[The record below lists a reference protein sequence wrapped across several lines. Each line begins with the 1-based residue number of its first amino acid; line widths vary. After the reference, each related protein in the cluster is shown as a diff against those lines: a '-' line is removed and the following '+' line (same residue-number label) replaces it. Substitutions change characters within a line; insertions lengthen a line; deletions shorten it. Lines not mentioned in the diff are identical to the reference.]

1 MWGRCC
7 ELVQCIVIL
16 SLWFD
21 DLSPSSRAPWT
32 RSMTDYTEHA
42 IATDQ
47 EIISNDLTRQT
58 ALWQLQ
64 DWYA

>member
-1 MWGRCC
+1 
-7 ELVQCIVIL
+7 
-16 SLWFD
+16 
-21 DLSPSSRAPWT
+21 
-32 RSMTDYTEHA
+32 MTDYTEHA